1 MICRMKRVFLDIL
14 YILLILSCE
23 KYIEGG
29 YAFSG
34 IYILQ
39 GETLIDAQDYEL
51 TLDSKGNEVVLQIA
65 SGGEY
70 IGVSE
75 KKSWN
80 MNNELTINGITA
92 IVDDE
97 VSTYEY
103 VPSGKY
109 LKRTLYVQRLTFKA
123 SPNTSNKR
131 RKGTFKVLARSKFE
145 SCASY
150 IHVTQKK

>member
-1 MICRMKRVFLDIL
+1 MKRVFLGIL

-23 KYIEGG
+23 KYIDGG

-103 VPSGKY
+103 VPSG
-109 LKRTLYVQRLTFKA
+109 LFLEP
-123 SPNTSNKR
+123 SNT
-131 RKGTFKVLARSKFE
+131 TIIDE
-145 SCASY
+145 
-150 IHVTQKK
+150 